1 LIGAGGGGSGLNQ
14 IDGKGE
20 SGVIDLK
27 APRPTTSSGITNT
40 TGGSVLIQPNQKP
53 TSIVPGSAN
62 LPSILSAPKIESNV
76 IKIIQRE
83 WEKEVERLDAKKLG
97 LKGKQP
103 VGDKSLV

>member
-1 LIGAGGGGSGLNQ
+1 
-14 IDGKGE
+14 
-20 SGVIDLK
+20 
-27 APRPTTSSGITNT
+27 
-40 TGGSVLIQPNQKP
+40 
-53 TSIVPGSAN
+53 VPGSAN